1 MGVGHR
7 ASNPIP
13 EKYKFF
19 YEISVKYSRLDIWK
33 NELCKVKKMKT
44 MELQEDVMEDLK
56 NLEVKNWKETAKD
69 RRT

>member
-56 NLEVKNWKETAKD
+56 KPGSKKLEED
-69 RRT
+69 S